1 MPPFNPN
8 VTGTSAI
15 AEVLP
20 KDEYLL
26 TIFEPKIFKRDWKEK
41 GTGNDIHAVGL
52 RYPVKVKEGHMQ
64 DKRQWCEF
72 TLIQVNNGVAE
83 TSEAGVSAFK
93 RFLMACLGYEPTA
106 EGEQKFNSEYNDKD
120 WSLDEDS
127 GAMGDVYRLAVG
139 KSAYCTLD
147 IRPGENGTQFQK
159 FGAWSRV
166 NR

>member
-15 AEVLP
+15 TEVLP

-26 TIFEPKIFKRDWKEK
+26 TIFEPKIFKRDWKNK
-41 GTGNDIHAVGL
+41 DGQDVHVAGL
-52 RYPVKVKEGHMQ
+52 RYPVKVKEGQYQ
-64 DKRQWCEF
+64 DKRQFCEF
-72 TLIQVNNGVAE
+72 TLIQVTDGKIE
-83 TSEAGVSAFK
+83 TSEAGVAAFK
-93 RFLMACLGYEPTA
+93 RFLMACLGNEPTA
-106 EGEQKFNSEYNDKD
+106 EGEKKFNDEYAAKD

-139 KSAYCTLD
+139 KNAYCTLD
-147 IRPGENGTQFQK
+147 IRPGDNGAQFQK
-159 FGAWSRV
+159 FGSWSRV